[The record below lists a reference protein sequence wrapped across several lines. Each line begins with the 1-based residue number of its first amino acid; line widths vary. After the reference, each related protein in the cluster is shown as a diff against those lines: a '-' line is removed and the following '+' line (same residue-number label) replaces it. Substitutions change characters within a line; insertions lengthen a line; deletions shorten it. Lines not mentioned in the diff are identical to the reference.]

1 MRPKWGPDSR
11 VSLSVSE
18 NRDVSTKK
26 GPVRDVCVSQK
37 GCSLVALMEFVR
49 FWLWLWII
57 INAEL

>member
-37 GCSLVALMEFVR
+37 GCLWSL
-49 FWLWLWII
+49 LWNLFGSGCGCG
-57 INAEL
+57 